1 MSGMPSNAVIKS
13 GESALTGTDLN
24 ARLTQWLVSRGKLRE
39 VDLARL
45 AHVQQEQKD
54 GQALPKLLSKLG
66 MVGEREVAEA
76 LAGLL
81 DLPLAKSAD
90 YAEISLGDAGVSERF
105 LREQLLVPVADGEDE
120 LVVAMANPQDMEVRE
135 AIALAWGK
143 PVVAL
148 VGVPSE
154 IEAAVERLCG
164 DQKSKMGQILDHVI
178 SADDVDPEDV
188 EQLKDLAS
196 EAPVIRLVNLIM
208 QRATEMGASDVH
220 IEPFEGRLKVRYRVD
235 GVLQE
240 AEAPP
245 AHLGAA
251 VISRIKIMAKLNIA
265 ERRLPQDGRIRLR
278 IQGQQ
283 LDVRVSSVPTMHGES
298 VVMRLLNQ
306 ESVVLSFDSLGF
318 NPDDHQ
324 RLSDIL
330 ALPHGMLL
338 VTGPT
343 GSGKT
348 TTLYTAL
355 QRLNTAERK
364 IITVE
369 DPVEYQLEGVNQIQ
383 VKADIGL
390 TFASA
395 LRSIVRQDPD
405 VIMVGEMRDLETA
418 RICVQSAL
426 TGHLVLSTLHTNDAA
441 SSVTRLLEMG
451 VEDYLLTSTLNAVIA
466 QRLVRILCSHCRR
479 PYEAAPELVEEL
491 KLRRFTVADPVT
503 LYRHVGCDHCNG
515 TGYQGRTA
523 VLELVVMTDPVRRLV
538 LKHADANDIQ
548 NAAVAEGMRT
558 MHEDGLLKVL
568 EGTTTVEELVRVTQ
582 EA

>member
-1 MSGMPSNAVIKS
+1 M
-13 GESALTGTDLN
+13 
-24 ARLTQWLVSRGKLRE
+24 
-39 VDLARL
+39 
-45 AHVQQEQKD
+45 
-54 GQALPKLLSKLG
+54 
-66 MVGEREVAEA
+66 
-76 LAGLL
+76 
-81 DLPLAKSAD
+81 
-90 YAEISLGDAGVSERF
+90 
-105 LREQLLVPVADGEDE
+105 
-120 LVVAMANPQDMEVRE
+120 
-135 AIALAWGK
+135 
-143 PVVAL
+143 
-148 VGVPSE
+148 
-154 IEAAVERLCG
+154 
-164 DQKSKMGQILDHVI
+164 
-178 SADDVDPEDV
+178 
-188 EQLKDLAS
+188 
-196 EAPVIRLVNLIM
+196 
-208 QRATEMGASDVH
+208 
-220 IEPFEGRLKVRYRVD
+220 RYRVD

-278 IQGQQ
+278 IQGKQ

-318 NPDDHQ
+318 NGDDHR
-324 RLSDIL
+324 RLTEIL

-355 QRLNTAERK
+355 QRLNTPERK

-383 VKADIGL
+383 VKSDIGL

-466 QRLVRILCSHCRR
+466 QRLVRVLCSHCRQ

-491 KLRRFTVADPVT
+491 TLRRFTTADPVT
-503 LYRHVGCDHCNG
+503 LYRHVGCEHCSG

-538 LKHADANDIQ
+538 LKHADASQIQ
-548 NAAVAEGMRT
+548 AAAVAEGMRS
-558 MHEDGLLKVL
+558 MHEDGLVKVL
-568 EGTTTVEELVRVTQ
+568 EGITTVEELVRVTQ